1 MTAMPTTGARLVTQ
15 MLRHPTFRPFLA
27 AGATLALL
35 SACVSFGDKAPP
47 QLLTLTSDA
56 APTAGSMAQASVTEA
71 IIVDVPTV
79 ERTLDQVRVPV
90 QVSDSA
96 IAYVQDAVWADKPA
110 RLFRGV
116 LAETLAAKSGRL
128 VLDQVETGSERGM
141 MLSGQLQ
148 RFGYDEAARSVI
160 VQYDAVIRQ
169 PGTPLRKQRFQA
181 SVPVAVVDAVNVGA
195 ALNQAANT
203 VAVQVAA
210 WVAG

>member
-1 MTAMPTTGARLVTQ
+1 MTAMPTNGSSRAARL
-15 MLRHPTFRPFLA
+15 PRPMLA
-27 AGATLALL
+27 AGAVLALL
-35 SACVSFGDKAPP
+35 SGCVSLGGKAPA

-56 APTAGSMAQASVTEA
+56 RPAAGSMASASVTDA

-90 QVSDSA
+90 QISDSA
-96 IAYVQDAVWADKPA
+96 IAYVQDAIWADKPA

-148 RFGYDEAARSVI
+148 RFGYDESARAV
-160 VQYDAVIRQ
+160 VVRYDAVIRK
-169 PGTPLRKQRFQA
+169 PGSPLRKQRFEA
-181 SVPVAVVDAVNVGA
+181 SVPVGTVDAVSVGS
-195 ALNQAANT
+195 ALNRAANT

-210 WVAG
+210 WAMG

>member
-1 MTAMPTTGARLVTQ
+1 VTQ
-15 MLRHPTFRPFLA
+15 IFRSLPVTPLRFAPLLA
-27 AGATLALL
+27 AIAGMALL
-35 SACVSFGDKAPP
+35 SGCVSFGAKAPP

-56 APTAGSMAQASVTEA
+56 APTAGSMASASVTEA

-90 QVSDSA
+90 QISDSA
-96 IAYVQDAVWADKPA
+96 IAYVADAIWADKPA

-141 MLSGQLQ
+141 IVSGQLQ
-148 RFGYDEAARSVI
+148 RFGYDEGLRAVVVR
-160 VQYDAVIRQ
+160 YDAVIRN
-169 PGTPLRKQRFQA
+169 PGSPLRKQRFEA
-181 SVPVAVVDAVNVGA
+181 SEPVTTVDAASVGA
-195 ALNQAANT
+195 ALNRAANT

-210 WVAG
+210 WAIG

>member
-1 MTAMPTTGARLVTQ
+1 MPAMPIPAARPVGRLSRLV
-15 MLRHPTFRPFLA
+15 LG
-27 AGATLALL
+27 AGAPLLLL

-56 APTAGSMAQASVTEA
+56 APTAGAMAQASVTEA
-71 IIVDVPTV
+71 IVVEAPTV

-148 RFGYDEAARSVI
+148 RFGYDEGLRAVVVR
-160 VQYDAVIRQ
+160 YDAVIRK
-169 PGTPLRKQRFQA
+169 PGSPLRKQRFEA
-181 SVPVAVVDAVNVGA
+181 SVPVANVDAVSVGA
-195 ALNQAANT
+195 ALNRAANT
-203 VAVQVAA
+203 VAGNVAA

>member
-1 MTAMPTTGARLVTQ
+1 MTAMPNTAASPLARMSRMSRPWLATGAV
-15 MLRHPTFRPFLA
+15 
-27 AGATLALL
+27 LALL
-35 SACVSFGDKAPP
+35 SGCVSLGGKAPP

-56 APTAGSMAQASVTEA
+56 APAAGSMASASVADA

-110 RLFRGV
+110 RLFRTV

-128 VLDQVETGSERGM
+128 VLDQVETGSERST

-148 RFGYDEAARSVI
+148 RFGYDEGKRAVV
-160 VQYDAVIRQ
+160 VQYDAVIRT
-169 PGTPLRKQRFQA
+169 PGGPLRKQRFEA
-181 SVPVAVVDAVNVGA
+181 SEPIGTVDAVSVGA
-195 ALNQAANT
+195 ALNRAANT

-210 WVAG
+210 WAVG

>member
-1 MTAMPTTGARLVTQ
+1 MTAMPTTGASLVNQ
-15 MLRHPTFRPFLA
+15 MFRPVFA
-27 AGATLALL
+27 AGATVLLLAG
-35 SACVSFGDKAPP
+35 CVSFGDKAPP

-56 APTAGSMAQASVTEA
+56 APTAGSMASASVTEA

-148 RFGYDEAARSVI
+148 RFGYDEGARAV
-160 VQYDAVIRQ
+160 VVRYDAVIRK
-169 PGTPLRKQRFQA
+169 PGSPLRKQRFEA
-181 SVPVAVVDAVNVGA
+181 SVPVATVDAVSVGA

>member
-1 MTAMPTTGARLVTQ
+1 MTAMPNTAASPLARMSRPLLATGAV
-15 MLRHPTFRPFLA
+15 
-27 AGATLALL
+27 LALL
-35 SACVSFGDKAPP
+35 SGCVSFGGKAPP

-56 APTAGSMAQASVTEA
+56 APAAGSMASASVADA

-128 VLDQVETGSERGM
+128 VLDQVETGSVRGM

-148 RFGYDEAARSVI
+148 RFGYDEGKRAVV
-160 VQYDAVIRQ
+160 VQYDAVIRT
-169 PGTPLRKQRFQA
+169 PGGPLRKQRFEA
-181 SVPVAVVDAVNVGA
+181 SEPIATVDAVSVGA
-195 ALNQAANT
+195 ALNRAANT

-210 WVAG
+210 WAVG

>member
-15 MLRHPTFRPFLA
+15 MLRHPTFRPLLA
-27 AGATLALL
+27 AGATLTLL

>member
-1 MTAMPTTGARLVTQ
+1 MTAMPKTGASLVTQ
-15 MLRHPTFRPFLA
+15 MFRPLLA
-27 AGATLALL
+27 AGATLTLL
-35 SACVSFGDKAPP
+35 SACVSFGDKPPP
-47 QLLTLTSDA
+47 QLLTLTSDV
-56 APTAGSMAQASVTEA
+56 APTAGAMAQASVTEA

-148 RFGYDEAARSVI
+148 RFGYDEAARSV
-160 VQYDAVIRQ
+160 VVRYDAVIRK
-169 PGTPLRKQRFQA
+169 PGSPLRKRRFEA
-181 SVPVAVVDAVNVGA
+181 SEPVSTVDAISVGS
-195 ALNQAANT
+195 ALNRAANT
-203 VAVQVAA
+203 VAVEVAA
-210 WVAG
+210 WAVN

>member
-1 MTAMPTTGARLVTQ
+1 MTAMPTTGASLVNQ
-15 MLRHPTFRPFLA
+15 MFRPVLA
-27 AGATLALL
+27 AGATVLLLAG
-35 SACVSFGDKAPP
+35 CVSFGDKAPP

-56 APTAGSMAQASVTEA
+56 APTAGSMASASVTEA

-148 RFGYDEAARSVI
+148 RFGYDEGTRAVVVR
-160 VQYDAVIRQ
+160 YDAVIRK
-169 PGTPLRKQRFQA
+169 PGSPLRKQRFEA
-181 SVPVAVVDAVNVGA
+181 SVPVATVDAVSVGA

>member
-1 MTAMPTTGARLVTQ
+1 MTAMPTTGASLVTQ
-15 MLRHPTFRPFLA
+15 MFRPLLA
-27 AGATLALL
+27 TGATVMLL

-47 QLLTLTSDA
+47 QLLTLTSDV

-116 LAETLAAKSGRL
+116 LAETLAARSGRL

-148 RFGYDEAARSVI
+148 RFGYDEAARAV
-160 VQYDAVIRQ
+160 VVRYDAVIRR
-169 PGTPLRKQRFQA
+169 PGSPLRKQRFEA
-181 SVPVAVVDAVNVGA
+181 SEPVATVDAVSVGA
-195 ALNQAANT
+195 ALNRAANT
-203 VAVQVAA
+203 VAGEVAA

>member
-1 MTAMPTTGARLVTQ
+1 MTAMSTTQASRAKR
-15 MLRHPTFRPFLA
+15 MSRPVLA
-27 AGATLALL
+27 AGAVLALL
-35 SACVSFGDKAPP
+35 SGCVSFGAKAPP

-56 APTAGSMAQASVTEA
+56 APVAGSMASASVADA

-141 MLSGQLQ
+141 MVSGQLQ
-148 RFGYDEAARSVI
+148 RFGYDEATRAVVVR
-160 VQYDAVIRQ
+160 YDAVVRT
-169 PGTPLRKQRFQA
+169 PGKPLRKQRFEA
-181 SVPVAVVDAVNVGA
+181 SEPVATVDAVSVGA
-195 ALNQAANT
+195 ALNRAANA

-210 WVAG
+210 WAVG

>member
-1 MTAMPTTGARLVTQ
+1 MTAMPTTGASLVTQ
-15 MLRHPTFRPFLA
+15 MFRPVLA
-27 AGATLALL
+27 AGATVLLL

-56 APTAGSMAQASVTEA
+56 APAAGSMAQASVTEA

-116 LAETLAAKSGRL
+116 LAETLAARSGRL
-128 VLDQVETGSERGM
+128 VLDQVETGSERGA

-160 VQYDAVIRQ
+160 VRYDAVIRS
-169 PGTPLRKQRFQA
+169 PGSPLRKQRFEA
-181 SVPVAVVDAVNVGA
+181 SVPVATVDAVSVGA

-203 VAVQVAA
+203 VAVQVAD

>member
-1 MTAMPTTGARLVTQ
+1 MTAMPTTGASLVTQ
-15 MLRHPTFRPFLA
+15 IFRPLLA
-27 AGATLALL
+27 AGATLTVL
-35 SACVSFGDKAPP
+35 SACVSFGEKAPP

-110 RLFRGV
+110 RLFRSV

-148 RFGYDEAARSVI
+148 RFGYDEAARSV
-160 VQYDAVIRQ
+160 VVRYDAVIRK
-169 PGTPLRKQRFQA
+169 PGSPLRKQRFEA
-181 SVPVAVVDAVNVGA
+181 SEPVATVDAVSVGS
-195 ALNQAANT
+195 ALNRAANR
-203 VAVQVAA
+203 VAGEVAA
-210 WVAG
+210 WAVN